1 MRALCCNEQRHT
13 KKINENRAPPDLP
26 WCAAA
31 PFRAGRFYTGA
42 RARAR
47 VIRCLI
53 VTLFGH
59 ERAEKNTTRVLAR
72 LLSALADT
80 TPECIQIITHTTQ
93 ICGYALLRMFPIYL
107 ALSGRASPACASTP
121 RRSSRCLRVR
131 VRAVRTHASSTH
143 GDTCARNR
151 IYMSD
156 CGPTDRPTARPP
168 ARPLAM
174 LTPSR
179 AHT

>member
-1 MRALCCNEQRHT
+1 MHYAATNNDTQKNKRKSRTARFAVVRSGAVSCRPVLHRCART
-13 KKINENRAPPDLP
+13 RPDNSLLNS
-26 WCAAA
+26 
-31 PFRAGRFYTGA
+31 YIV
-42 RARAR
+42 RARACR
-47 VIRCLI
+47 
-53 VTLFGH
+53 
-59 ERAEKNTTRVLAR
+59 KNTTRVLAR
-72 LLSALADT
+72 VLSALADS

-168 ARPLAM
+168 ARLQCSPRLVR
-174 LTPSR
+174 TR
-179 AHT
+179 EI